1 MGTRSLTYVYDGRD
15 TKNTQALLCM
25 YRQFDGYPSGAGQE
39 IADFAKGF
47 TIVNGIGVDQEDK
60 LGSIANGAGC
70 FAAQLVAHF
79 KKAVGGFYLR
89 TTEQDPDYGQEYE
102 YHLFVQEG
110 APVQIKCY
118 DRVYSGGKTLI
129 IDCEAGEWDAK
140 LAEYEAANKEE
151 G

>member
-15 TKNTQALLCM
+15 TKNTQALMCA
-25 YRQFDGYPSGAGQE
+25 YQQFDGYPSGVGQE
-39 IADFAKGF
+39 LADFAKSF
-47 TIVNGIGVDQEDK
+47 TIVNGFGPSQEHAV
-60 LGSIANGAGC
+60 GAIANGAGC

-79 KKAVGGFYLR
+79 KKCVGGFYLR
-89 TTEQDPDYGQEYE
+89 VADPERDDGQEFE
-102 YHLFVQEG
+102 YHLFVQERV
-110 APVQIKCY
+110 PVQIKCY
-118 DRVYSGGKTLI
+118 EKHYDSGKTLV

>member
-39 IADFAKGF
+39 LADFAKGF
-47 TIVNGIGVDQEDK
+47 TIVNGISGEAE
-60 LGSIANGAGC
+60 LGKVANGAGC

-79 KKAVGGFYLR
+79 KNTVGGFYLR
-89 TTEQDPDYGQEYE
+89 TTEQDQDSGQEYE

-110 APVQIKCY
+110 VPIQIKCY
-118 DRVYSGGKTLI
+118 DRAYSGYKTLI

-140 LAEYEAANKEE
+140 LAEYETANKDD
-151 G
+151 

>member
-47 TIVNGIGVDQEDK
+47 TIVNGFGPDQDDA
-60 LGSIANGAGC
+60 LDTIANGAGC
-70 FAAQLVAHF
+70 FAAQMVAHF
-79 KKAVGGFYLR
+79 KKHVGGFYLR

-110 APVQIKCY
+110 VPIQIKCY
-118 DRVYSGGKTLI
+118 DRAYSGGKTLI
-129 IDCEAGEWDAK
+129 IDCEAGEWNAALK
-140 LAEYEAANKEE
+140 AYEATQED
-151 G
+151 

>member
-25 YRQFDGYPSGAGQE
+25 YRQFDGYPSDAGQE

-47 TIVNGIGVDQEDK
+47 TIVNGFGPGQENAV
-60 LGSIANGAGC
+60 GTIANGADC

-79 KKAVGGFYLR
+79 KDTVGNFYLR
-89 TTEQDPDYGQEYE
+89 TTDQDQDSGQEYE

-110 APVQIKCY
+110 VPVQIKCY
-118 DRVYSGGKTLI
+118 ENQRGGKTLV
-129 IDCEAGEWDAK
+129 IDCEASEWNAALK
-140 LAEYEAANKEE
+140 AYEATQED
-151 G
+151 

>member
-1 MGTRSLTYVYDGRD
+1 MGTRSLTYVYDARESNKDG
-15 TKNTQALLCM
+15 KALLCM

-47 TIVNGIGVDQEDK
+47 TIVNGYGPGQEEA
-60 LGSIANGAGC
+60 LGTIANGAGC

-89 TTEQDPDYGQEYE
+89 TAEQDQDSGQEYE
-102 YHLFVQEG
+102 YHLFVQEDV
-110 APVQIKCY
+110 PIQIKCY
-118 DRVYSGGKTLI
+118 DVHFGGGKTLI

-140 LAEYEAANKEE
+140 LAEYEAAKED
-151 G
+151 

>member
-39 IADFAKGF
+39 IADYAKGF
-47 TIVNGIGVDQEDK
+47 TIVNGISGEAE
-60 LGSIANGAGC
+60 LGKVANGAGC

-79 KKAVGGFYLR
+79 KNTVGGFYLH
-89 TTEQDPDYGQEYE
+89 TTEQDQDSGQEYE

-110 APVQIKCY
+110 VPVQIKCY
-118 DRVYSGGKTLI
+118 EAYKGKTLV
-129 IDCEAGEWDAK
+129 IDCEASEWDVK
-140 LAEYEAANKEE
+140 LKEYESTQE
-151 G
+151 

>member
-47 TIVNGIGVDQEDK
+47 TIVNGFSPGQENAV
-60 LGSIANGAGC
+60 GTIANGAGC

-79 KKAVGGFYLR
+79 KKAIGGFYLC
-89 TTEQDPDYGQEYE
+89 TAEQDQDSGQEYE

-110 APVQIKCY
+110 VPVQIKCY
-118 DRVYSGGKTLI
+118 KTWNGKTLI

-140 LAEYEAANKEE
+140 LAEYEAANKDD
-151 G
+151 